1 MRKTIIL
8 TSISLSVLVIIAR
21 LFLGV
26 YSHDEFGGTH
36 LFIKHRSVWKWSFYS
51 PTGMSDLQ
59 LEDLSPEK
67 QYEERMFQEFVWEQG
82 LSR

>member
-1 MRKTIIL
+1 MKKRITF
-8 TSISLSVLVIIAR
+8 TSICHLSLTTLAR

-26 YSHDEFGGTH
+26 YSHDEFGGNH
-36 LFIKHRSVWKWSFYS
+36 LFIKHRPVWKWSFYS
-51 PTGMSDLQ
+51 PSGMTDLQ